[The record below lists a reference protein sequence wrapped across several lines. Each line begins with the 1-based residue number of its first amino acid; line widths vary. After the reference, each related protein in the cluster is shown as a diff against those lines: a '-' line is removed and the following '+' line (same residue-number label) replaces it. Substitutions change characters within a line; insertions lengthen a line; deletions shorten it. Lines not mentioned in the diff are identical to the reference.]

1 MNIEQMVVKGG
12 ERVEYSY
19 KFRLYPNV
27 EQINLIERTFGCCRY
42 VYNYYL
48 ATRQDTYLTSGTT
61 LSYYDCCRD
70 MTVLKKQE
78 DTVWLQ
84 EVDSTALQASV
95 QDLDRA
101 FQNFFRRAK
110 QGEKPGYPK
119 FKSKRS
125 HKQSYKSKCVGSTI
139 KVLDKAVQLPKL
151 GKVKCRIS
159 RLVEGRILSATVS
172 RSASGKYYVSLCC
185 RLDDEMPKLPPTS
198 AVVGLD
204 MGIKSFAV
212 SSYGTEYTNPKY
224 LQQSEKKLARLQR
237 QLSRKTRGSANWN
250 KARIKVAR
258 LYEHIANQRLDMQH
272 KLSTQIVRQHDTIC
286 IEDLAPSNMVKNHKL
301 AKSIADASWSEF
313 RRQLIYKAEWYGRQ
327 LITVDR
333 FYASSQTCS
342 HCGERWPGTK
352 DLRVRQWVCP
362 NCGTVL
368 DRDTNA
374 AINILKEGLR
384 QVA

>member
-1 MNIEQMVVKGG
+1 M
-12 ERVEYSY
+12 VEYSY
-19 KFRLYPNV
+19 KFRLYLNQ

-48 ATRQDTYLTSGTT
+48 AKRQEAYKTSGAT
-61 LSYYDCCRD
+61 LNYYDCCKD
-70 MTVLKKQE
+70 LTLLKQQE
-78 DTVWLQ
+78 ETSWLK
-84 EVDSTALQASV
+84 EVDATALQASV

-101 FQNFFRRAK
+101 FQNFFRRVK

-119 FKSKRS
+119 FKSKHS
-125 HKQSYKSKCVGSTI
+125 HKQSYKSKCVGTNI
-139 KVLDKAVQLPKL
+139 QVLSNAVQLPKL

-159 RLVEGRILSATVS
+159 KTVEGRILSATVS

-185 RLDDEMPKLPPTS
+185 CLDHEMPELPSTG

-204 MGIKSFAV
+204 VGIKSFAV
-212 SSYGTEYTNPKY
+212 SSDGVEYANPKY
-224 LQQSEKKLARLQR
+224 LRQSERKLAKLQR
-237 QLSRKTRGSANWN
+237 QLSRKTKGSANWN
-250 KARIKVAR
+250 KARIQVAR
-258 LYEHIANQRLDMQH
+258 LHEHITNQRKDMQH
-272 KLSTQIVRQHDTIC
+272 KMSTEIVRQYDVIC

-313 RRQLIYKAEWYGRQ
+313 RRQLTYKAEWYGRK

-333 FYASSQTCS
+333 FFASSQTCS
-342 HCGERWPGTK
+342 HCGERWTGTK
-352 DLRVRQWVCP
+352 DLAVRRWFCP

-374 AINILKEGLR
+374 AVNILHEGLR
-384 QVA
+384 QIA

>member
-1 MNIEQMVVKGG
+1 MVVKGG
-12 ERVEYSY
+12 EIVEYSY

-172 RSASGKYYVSLCC
+172 RTASGKYYVSLCC
-185 RLDDEMPKLPPTS
+185 RLERDMPKLPSTG

-212 SSYGTEYTNPKY
+212 SSDGVEYANPKY
-224 LQQSEKKLARLQR
+224 LRQSEKKLAKLQR
-237 QLSRKTRGSANWN
+237 QLSRKSKGSANWK
-250 KARIKVAR
+250 KARIQIAR
-258 LYEHIANQRLDMQH
+258 LHEHIANQRLDMQH
-272 KLSTQIVRQHDTIC
+272 KLSTQIVRQNDVIC
-286 IEDLAPSNMVKNHKL
+286 IENLALKNMIKNHKL
-301 AKSIADASWSEF
+301 AKPISDAAWGEF
-313 RRQLIYKAEWYGRQ
+313 HRQLTYKAEWYGRQ
-327 LITVDR
+327 MITVDR
-333 FYASSQTCS
+333 FYASSQICS
-342 HCGERWPGTK
+342 ACSEKWPGTK
-352 DLRVRQWVCP
+352 DLSVRQWTCP
-362 NCGTVL
+362 NCGAIL

-374 AINILKEGLR
+374 AVNILREGLR
-384 QVA
+384 QIA